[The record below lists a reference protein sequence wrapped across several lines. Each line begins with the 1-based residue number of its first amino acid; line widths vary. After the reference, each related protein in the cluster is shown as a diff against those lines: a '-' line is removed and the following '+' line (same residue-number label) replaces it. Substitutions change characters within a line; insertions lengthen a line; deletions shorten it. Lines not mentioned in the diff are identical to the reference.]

1 MNLDSG
7 DPAELVGPV
16 GPLPTDRGGS
26 SAAKG
31 RQVASPASP
40 GRAGSAGASGD
51 SVTSGYVAP
60 GDGPDAGL
68 TQQAAAANS
77 PFLRKMLRRRRETA
91 HPAQQSRPGPLVVV
105 TMLSAVTVVASLA
118 AAVWFGAGWV
128 RAAYFTD
135 GPRAAARDAALDAAQ
150 QAAINMTSMDTADVA
165 GSLALARSSMTG
177 AILESATEH
186 QQQAEQ
192 MATEAGVRMR
202 SQVLGA
208 SVTSLNSELDKAS
221 VLVVL
226 RVDETEPD
234 QPDKP
239 GNAFRYTWAL
249 DMAKE
254 GDTWKAEQVSSLGQ
268 PVPLSSGNTEARTP
282 APAPAAPPAAP
293 AAPAVPPT
301 TADAPPAAPA
311 ALPAAPSADTPSLTP
326 RAVPAPPAAGDGS
339 GTDAVSEGARP
350 DAHAAVQLLSGA
362 TNPEGQPW

>member
-1 MNLDSG
+1 MSLDSD
-7 DPAELVGPV
+7 DPVEPLGPAGV
-16 GPLPTDRGGS
+16 LPPERGRTN
-26 SAAKG
+26 AMKG
-31 RQVASPASP
+31 RLVASAVDE
-40 GRAGSAGASGD
+40 D
-51 SVTSGYVAP
+51 SFVRKT
-60 GDGPDAGL
+60 
-68 TQQAAAANS
+68 
-77 PFLRKMLRRRRETA
+77 LRGRRETA
-91 HPAQQSRPGPLVVV
+91 HRAQRPRSGSSAVV
-105 TMLSAVTVVASLA
+105 TVLSVVAVVASLA
-118 AAVWFGAGWV
+118 AAVWCGVGWV

-150 QAAINMTSMDTADVA
+150 QAAINMTSMDTTDVT

-268 PVPLSSGNTEARTP
+268 PVPLSSGNNETRP
-282 APAPAAPPAAP
+282 PGPAPAAPPAAP
-293 AAPAVPPT
+293 AAPAAPAVPPT
-301 TADAPPAAPA
+301 AADAPPVAPA

-326 RAVPAPPAAGDGS
+326 RAVPGPPAAGDGS
-339 GTDAVSEGARP
+339 KTDAVPEGPRP

-362 TNPEGQPW
+362 ANPEGQP